1 MSQSFTADNDKL
13 ALSNDGER
21 KYEKPT
27 VRIIEEKEIL
37 SAFQVSIVAATWWG
51 M

>member
-1 MSQSFTADNDKL
+1 MNQPLTSDGTKL
-13 ALSNDGER
+13 ASSNGER

-27 VRIIEEKEIL
+27 VRIIDEKEIL
-37 SAFQVSIVAATWWG
+37 SAFQVSIVATTWWG

>member
-1 MSQSFTADNDKL
+1 MNQPLTSDSTKL
-13 ALSNDGER
+13 ASSNDSER

-27 VRIIEEKEIL
+27 VRIIDEKEIL
-37 SAFQVSIVAATWWG
+37 SAFQVSIVATTWWG